1 LTGSGGTVASGGA
14 TGTGTGGAAGK
25 AGTTGSGGVTSSGGT
40 TGNGGTTGTGGVTG
54 TGGSAGSGGA
64 AGKGGSTGTGGNTSS
79 GGATGTGGS
88 AGVAGSKGGAT
99 GTGGSATGGVTGTGG
114 STSGPTISTQ
124 GITCTPE
131 TWDAAP
137 IGWATISGGTTGGGS
152 ATPTT
157 VTTLSQLN
165 TAAGGSNAAVIHVSG
180 SISGVVNVGSNKT
193 IWGLCGAK
201 ITGSIDLSGSSNVII
216 RNLTVVGY
224 NCSDSP
230 SDCSGGHDAIHIQGG
245 DKHLWFDHLDVS
257 DGSDGNLDIS
267 HGCDFVTVSW
277 TKFHYS
283 SKRTDP
289 VAGSSGHRFCN
300 LIGHSDS
307 NGSEDSG
314 HLNTTFHHVWWADNV
329 NQRMPRVRFGKVHL
343 FNNLYT
349 ASGDAACI
357 ELGVSANIR
366 YENNVFVGT
375 SNDVDSSHSNSAS
388 VIQGIGNIGSN
399 TNIGGSAFTPGY
411 AYTLDAASSVQS
423 AVQGGA
429 GPR

>member
-1 LTGSGGTVASGGA
+1 MGGA
-14 TGTGTGGAAGK
+14 KG
-25 AGTTGSGGVTSSGGT
+25 GTTGSGGASSGGT
-40 TGNGGTTGTGGVTG
+40 TGSGGAKGGTTGSGGASSGGTTGTGGAKGG
-54 TGGSAGSGGA
+54 TTGSGGS
-64 AGKGGSTGTGGNTSS
+64 ST

-88 AGVAGSKGGAT
+88 TGS
-99 GTGGSATGGVTGTGG
+99 GGSGSSG
-114 STSGPTISTQ
+114 STINTQ
-124 GITCTPE
+124 GITCTAE
-131 TWDAAP
+131 NWDAAP
-137 IGWATISGGTTGGGS
+137 IGWATMSGGTTGGGN

-157 VTTLSQLN
+157 VTTLSQFN
-165 TAAGGSNAAVIHVSG
+165 SAAGGSSAAVIHVSG
-180 SISGVVNVGSNKT
+180 SISGVVNIGSNKT

-201 ITGSIDLSGSSNVII
+201 VTGSLDLSGSSNVII

-230 SDCSGGHDAIHIQGG
+230 SDCSGGHDAVHIQGG

-257 DGSDGNLDIS
+257 DGSDGNLDIT

-289 VAGSSGHRFCN
+289 VAGSSGHRFSD

-329 NQRMPRVRFGKVHL
+329 NQRMPRVRFGKVHI
-343 FNNLYT
+343 FNSLYT
-349 ASGDAACI
+349 ASGDSACI

-366 YENNVFVGT
+366 YENSVFVGT
-375 SNDVDSSHSNSAS
+375 SNDVDSSHSDSAS
-388 VIQGIGNIGSN
+388 VIQGIGNTGSN
-399 TNIGGSAFTPGY
+399 VNIGGSAFTPGY
-411 AYTLDAASSVQS
+411 PYTLDPAGGVQS
-423 AVQGGA
+423 AVQSGA
-429 GPR
+429 GPH